1 MCSDPAIENT
11 VFELNEKPEDI
22 NPLTC
27 FSRNVII
34 KFVSSHIKNF
44 VTREK

>member
-1 MCSDPAIENT
+1 MNSDTAIENT
-11 VFELNEKPEDI
+11 VFELNEKLEDI
-22 NPLTC
+22 NPLAC

>member
-1 MCSDPAIENT
+1 MCSDTAIENT

-22 NPLTC
+22 NLLAC

-34 KFVSSHIKNF
+34 KLMSSHIKNF
-44 VTREK
+44 ETREK